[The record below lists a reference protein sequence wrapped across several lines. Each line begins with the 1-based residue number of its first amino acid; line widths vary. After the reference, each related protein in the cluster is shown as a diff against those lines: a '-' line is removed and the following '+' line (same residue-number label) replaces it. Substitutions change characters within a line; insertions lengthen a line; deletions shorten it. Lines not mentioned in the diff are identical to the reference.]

1 MSGIVGIVNLDGKPI
16 DGDLLT
22 QMTRSLSFRGPD
34 QSSVWIQENVGLG
47 HALLKTKEDDVLD
60 QPHSLDG
67 KTWLTA
73 HARIDGRQELT
84 AKLRASG
91 AALEPDSLISDSE
104 LILFAY
110 QIWGRDCLRH
120 LIGDFSFAIWDS
132 PGRQLFCARDQMGV
146 GQFYYAASARV
157 FVFSNTLDCLR
168 LHPSVSAQLNDVA
181 VADFLL
187 FGLNHDETNSIFS
200 DIHRLPKAH
209 CLSVA
214 GGQVRTN
221 KYWTPKVDSVRYKSA
236 GEYIERFS
244 ELLRAS
250 VDDRLRTNN
259 VGIAM
264 SGGLDSSMI
273 AATARNYDKTNLTAY
288 CVTYERAF
296 VDEERHYA
304 TEVARSLQMP
314 IEFLD
319 AYSINQETSPRTG
332 GYAPEPFDVEPFY
345 VVSDELMNRLSAG
358 RRVALTGW
366 DGDTFMNESPKY
378 LFYQLWQKRQI
389 GKLSF
394 EMLRYLHFQKSP
406 PPIGLRTW
414 WQRRNGSFDMSSI
427 FPSWINEDFAKK
439 LNLVDRWKQ
448 SIAEHPVAHET
459 RPHVFRNLHTPD
471 WNALFARFDAG
482 VTRLPLEVRHPLTD
496 LRLVDYLLALPIIP
510 WLIDKHILRE
520 SMRGILPEVV
530 RRRQK
535 TPLAGDP
542 GMQLRYSTKASE
554 IDSFLPTPELSNY
567 VQREAVPLLTTET
580 DRNRLWINAR
590 PFSLNQ
596 WFKYSYMLDTKSP
609 MERNNENGED
619 SHSRWPRSPKE
630 ALHQARAN

>member
-1 MSGIVGIVNLDGKPI
+1 MSGIVGIVNLDGKRI
-16 DGDLLT
+16 DHDLLSN
-22 QMTRSLSFRGPD
+22 MTRSLSFRGPD
-34 QSSVWIQENVGLG
+34 QTSVWIQENVGFG

-67 KTWLTA
+67 RTWVTA
-73 HARIDGRQELT
+73 HARIDGRKELT
-84 AKLRASG
+84 AKLKASG
-91 AALEPDSLISDSE
+91 ATLEPDPLISDSE

-110 QIWGRDCLRH
+110 QLWGRDCLQH
-120 LIGDFSFAIWDS
+120 LVGDFSFAIWDG
-132 PGRQLFCARDQMGV
+132 PGRQLFCARDQMGI
-146 GQFYYAASARV
+146 GQFYYAASERV
-157 FVFSNTLDCLR
+157 FVFSNTLNCLR
-168 LHPSVSAQLNDVA
+168 LHPAVSSRLNDVA
-181 VADFLL
+181 IGDFLI
-187 FGLNHDETNSIFS
+187 FGLNQDETSSIFS
-200 DIHRLPKAH
+200 DIRRLPKAH
-209 CLSVA
+209 SLSVT
-214 GGQVRTN
+214 GDEVRTN
-221 KYWTPKVDSVRYKSA
+221 KYWTPKVDAVRYKTD

-250 VDDRLRTNN
+250 VGDRLRTSN

-273 AATARNYDKTNLTAY
+273 AATARNSGNTNLTAY

-304 TEVARSLQMP
+304 TEVARSLEMP

-319 AYSINQETSPRTG
+319 AYSINQETSPRTR

-345 VVSDELMNRLSAG
+345 VVSDELMSRMSTDG
-358 RRVALTGW
+358 RVALTGW

-378 LFYQLWQKRQI
+378 LFYQLWQARQI
-389 GKLSF
+389 GKLSL
-394 EMLRYLHFQKSP
+394 EMLRYSYFRKSP

-414 WQRRNGSFDMSSI
+414 WQRRNTSLDMSSMY
-427 FPSWINEDFAKK
+427 PSWINDDFAKK

-448 SIAEHPVAHET
+448 SVAERQLAHDT
-459 RPHVFRNLHTPD
+459 RPHAFRILDTPN
-471 WNALFARFDAG
+471 WNALFAGFDPG
-482 VTRLPLEVRHPLTD
+482 VTRLPLEVRHPLID
-496 LRLVDYLLALPIIP
+496 LRLVNYLLGLPIIP
-510 WLIDKHILRE
+510 WVIDKHILRE
-520 SMRGILPEVV
+520 AMRGILPEGV

-580 DRNRLWINAR
+580 DRNSLWINAR
-590 PFSLNQ
+590 AFSLNQ

-609 MERNNENGED
+609 MEGNDGNGEN
-619 SHSRWPRSPKE
+619 SHTRWPRSPE
-630 ALHQARAN
+630 GALHQAKAG

>member
-1 MSGIVGIVNLDGKPI
+1 
-16 DGDLLT
+16 
-22 QMTRSLSFRGPD
+22 
-34 QSSVWIQENVGLG
+34 
-47 HALLKTKEDDVLD
+47 
-60 QPHSLDG
+60 
-67 KTWLTA
+67 
-73 HARIDGRQELT
+73 
-84 AKLRASG
+84 
-91 AALEPDSLISDSE
+91 
-104 LILFAY
+104 
-110 QIWGRDCLRH
+110 
-120 LIGDFSFAIWDS
+120 
-132 PGRQLFCARDQMGV
+132 
-146 GQFYYAASARV
+146 
-157 FVFSNTLDCLR
+157 
-168 LHPSVSAQLNDVA
+168 
-181 VADFLL
+181 
-187 FGLNHDETNSIFS
+187 
-200 DIHRLPKAH
+200 
-209 CLSVA
+209 
-214 GGQVRTN
+214 
-221 KYWTPKVDSVRYKSA
+221 
-236 GEYIERFS
+236 
-244 ELLRAS
+244 
-250 VDDRLRTNN
+250 
-259 VGIAM
+259 
-264 SGGLDSSMI
+264 
-273 AATARNYDKTNLTAY
+273 
-288 CVTYERAF
+288 
-296 VDEERHYA
+296 
-304 TEVARSLQMP
+304 
-314 IEFLD
+314 
-319 AYSINQETSPRTG
+319 
-332 GYAPEPFDVEPFY
+332 
-345 VVSDELMNRLSAG
+345 MNRLSAG